1 MAIAFG
7 NNIGGY
13 DDVSYL
19 LVNGKTVRQIIL
31 GEGKP
36 KKELRLQDNS
46 KYLYLGADRATNK
59 WTPFCFEEYQPQ
71 LLNGFLAANVIPR
84 FDKDYTKEL
93 KITGVQGYSYKY
105 KGFQMLPDTASR
117 TLFGLVTNTTPYTDY
132 IVVESTNSTITLS
145 ISDSVTNTIETVW
158 KNKTSLQSATFS
170 INLYAT
176 DSYLYKDASVK
187 PRLYADIILDYPDG
201 QQRHYHI
208 VHESKSAAGSFGGTC
223 PFLDK
228 FFSERRGHVDCKITT
243 TLPDLNTSQISIVNY
258 FVNA

>member
-13 DDVSYL
+13 DDIRYL
-19 LVNGKTVRQIIL
+19 AVNGKTVRQIIL

-46 KYLYLGADRATNK
+46 KYLYLGAGRATNK
-59 WTPFCFEEYQPQ
+59 WTSFCFEEYQPQ

-93 KITGVQGYSYKY
+93 KITGVRGYSYKY
-105 KGFQMLPDTASR
+105 KGFQMLPDTASKR
-117 TLFGLVTNTTPYTDY
+117 LFGLVTNTSPYTDY
-132 IVVESTNSTITLS
+132 IVVDSTNSKITLS
-145 ISDSVTNTIETVW
+145 ILDSAANTSETIW
-158 KNKTSLQSATFS
+158 ESETSLQGATFS

-176 DSYLYKDASVK
+176 DSYLYKNTYVK
-187 PRLYADIILDYPDG
+187 PRLYADIILDYSDG
-201 QQRHYHI
+201 QQRYYHI
-208 VHESKSAAGSFGGTC
+208 VHKSKSVAGSFRGTC
-223 PFLDK
+223 PFLAK
-228 FFSERRGHVDCKITT
+228 FFSERQGHVDCKINT
-243 TLPDLNTSQISIVNY
+243 TLSDLNTSQISIVNY